1 MHKRNRKKGKK
12 KDQHT
17 RKINRKYKDSLFRKI
32 FTDKKDLLE
41 LYNALNHTEY
51 SDEREL
57 TVTTL
62 EDVVYLSMK
71 NDVSFLLGGTM
82 NLYEHQSTCNPNMPV
97 RGLMYFSRL
106 YQDYIDKEEINIFS
120 TVLKRLPFPN
130 FIVFY
135 NGTKETPD
143 EEILKLSDAFGQ
155 SEAGREPSLECRA
168 VMLNINYG
176 HNLELMKKCQRL
188 EEYSVFVSEVRK
200 AMETGRDMREAVDS
214 AVDTCIENGI
224 LRDILI
230 RERAEVINMILSCTK
245 RQYERLARKEVE
257 QLDKMIRDQ
266 ESKMRR
272 QRGRIEE
279 QESEMRR
286 QRERIEEQESEM
298 RRQKDMI
305 EEQESEM
312 RRQRGKIEEQER
324 LLQLTHCLVREKRFE
339 DLEKIENDEKLCRDL
354 MQEYDI

>member
-1 MHKRNRKKGKK
+1 
-12 KDQHT
+12 
-17 RKINRKYKDSLFRKI
+17 
-32 FTDKKDLLE
+32 
-41 LYNALNHTEY
+41 
-51 SDEREL
+51 
-57 TVTTL
+57 
-62 EDVVYLSMK
+62 
-71 NDVSFLLGGTM
+71 
-82 NLYEHQSTCNPNMPV
+82 
-97 RGLMYFSRL
+97 
-106 YQDYIDKEEINIFS
+106 
-120 TVLKRLPFPN
+120 
-130 FIVFY
+130 
-135 NGTKETPD
+135 
-143 EEILKLSDAFGQ
+143 
-155 SEAGREPSLECRA
+155 
-168 VMLNINYG
+168 MLNINYG

-257 QLDKMIRDQ
+257 QLDKMIREQ

-272 QRGRIEE
+272 QRGR
-279 QESEMRR
+279 
-286 QRERIEEQESEM
+286 
-298 RRQKDMI
+298 I

-324 LLQLTHCLVREKRFE
+324 LLQLTRCLVREKRFE